1 MFSHLIGQAEIKHRN
16 TSYSEGLIQ
25 IVRLDKYTAL
35 GAFVYL
41 SCQQLIFVLSL
52 INILVST
59 GPSNRNHLELE
70 RTGEDGYC
78 LVCRKKNEEKLVY
91 IRETHSRMT
100 WGGGGY
106 DGHEGHGYNGHDGQ
120 DGHDCQ
126 DGYDGYA
133 VCPVLI
139 FPGKL

>member
-1 MFSHLIGQAEIKHRN
+1 MNVLALDRASRDQTQKYR
-16 TSYSEGLIQ
+16 EGLIQ

-41 SCQQLIFVLSL
+41 SCQQLLFVLSL

-59 GPSNRNHLELE
+59 GQESSRTRAHE
-70 RTGEDGYC
+70 RRRLLSGLPKEERGEAC
-78 LVCRKKNEEKLVY
+78 LHPGDAQQDDL
-91 IRETHSRMT
+91 
-100 WGGGGY
+100 GGGGY
-106 DGHEGHGYNGHDGQ
+106 DGHEGHGYNGQ
-120 DGHDCQ
+120 DGHGCQ

>member
-16 TSYSEGLIQ
+16 KSYSEGLIQ

-100 WGGGGY
+100 WGEGY
-106 DGHEGHGYNGHDGQ
+106 IMVMKVTVIMVRMVMVVKMVMMVMQ
-120 DGHDCQ
+120 CVQ
-126 DGYDGYA
+126 
-133 VCPVLI
+133 
-139 FPGKL
+139 F